1 MVTEGRQRSGGKA
14 RIAWREYF
22 ERLSSGVNI
31 LEKFHLE
38 RIFWQQNLRFDKVS
52 YVMVVG
58 LLCIIICY
66 GGFALYYMFWWLI
79 CFVLSS
85 VMVGL
90 LYIIICYGGFAL
102 YYHLLWEVCFISS
115 VMVGL
120 LCIICFDG

>member
-66 GGFALYYMFWWLI
+66 GGFAFKLLP
-79 CFVLSS
+79 VLVAIASS
-85 VMVGL
+85 SL
-90 LYIIICYGGFAL
+90 PASDSFEFY
-102 YYHLLWEVCFISS
+102 
-115 VMVGL
+115 
-120 LCIICFDG
+120 FDYRLPPFFY